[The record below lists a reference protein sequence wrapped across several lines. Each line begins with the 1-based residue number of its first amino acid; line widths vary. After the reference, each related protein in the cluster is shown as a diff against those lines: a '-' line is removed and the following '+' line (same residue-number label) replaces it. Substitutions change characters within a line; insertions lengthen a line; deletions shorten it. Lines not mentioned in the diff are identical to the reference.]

1 MDETATRRKKI
12 NPKLKAAGWSIVPS
26 SKILRP
32 QWGQQTK
39 KVFERDN
46 LNKRKFKLAEY
57 IEMMIICHNISCTC
71 YDSTIDK
78 LIVVWVGFYQVET
91 IIWINMNNKGGIG
104 YRINNGFTKF
114 CTEKMGKY
122 FSILKQNICSHTQ
135 CVLTIEKRLPYRKK
149 STMRR
154 ETLNKAIGVEYDT
167 HDKDLFGL
175 FLGFLFSQPL
185 MKVHLVNFIKALL
198 ADVTL
203 LPCFFKQR
211 IHLFGVELIEYV
223 LQLLISLLGL
233 VEGKHLKQMQLGG
246 VQYSW
251 FHN

>member
-1 MDETATRRKKI
+1 MDETATGRKKI

-46 LNKRKFKLAEY
+46 LNERKFKLAEY

-198 ADVTL
+198 VDVTL
-203 LPCFFKQR
+203 LPCFFKSM
-211 IHLFGVELIEYV
+211 FFNSSYPSWD
-223 LQLLISLLGL
+223 LLKANI
-233 VEGKHLKQMQLGG
+233 
-246 VQYSW
+246 
-251 FHN
+251 